1 MKIPFEHDNGYCMT
15 PCPYGKINVYT
26 GELIF
31 VGSNAC
37 ASCICFVTDDFEED
51 LVECWCG
58 EK

>member
-1 MKIPFEHDNGYCMT
+1 MKIPFEHDNGYCLT
-15 PCPYGKINVYT
+15 PCPYGRINGYT
-26 GELIF
+26 GEPTF
-31 VGSNAC
+31 VGSNSC